1 MDWIDE
7 KLFRLL
13 KKYNSLRGT
22 LFIYLLLAIIMTA
35 VASMVTISVIVS
47 WEKLLLENDMYF
59 DKWFEFLT
67 WQPITSTIPTEK
79 IAFQINLLE
88 LLRTIC
94 PFIYG
99 TIAVMVV
106 TEKFYKKKIQE
117 PLSFLGYHIQN
128 MQEGTFDQPV
138 ELLTNDDFEQLGKQF
153 DVLRQTL
160 AIQQNEIIQLHTE
173 QKKINAAF
181 SHDIRTPLAIIQ
193 NNAELIEEIIDVK
206 TNPLLEKSLNKIQN
220 NVERLT
226 AFSSTMQEIQKLEE
240 LPINKKKTEGQ
251 NLLKLLKNSVEAFPK
266 VLFKSALSESSVL
279 LLDRRVIL
287 EALENVLN
295 NAERYAIQ
303 TINVEVSLVSSY
315 LNIIVKDDG
324 PGFSKEA
331 LRLASDPYFSQNKES
346 HFGLGLTICE
356 VLTQKHGGVLKLG
369 NGANGGAIVT
379 LVFKV

>member
-22 LFIYLLLAIIMTA
+22 LFIYLLLAILMTA
-35 VASMVTISVIVS
+35 VASMVSISVIVS
-47 WEKLLLENDMYF
+47 WEKLLLENDMRF
-59 DKWFEFLT
+59 DKWVDFLT
-67 WQPITSTIPTEK
+67 WQPITNAIPTEK

-160 AIQQNEIIQLHTE
+160 ATQQNEIIQLHTE

-240 LPINKKKTEGQ
+240 LPINKKKIEGQ
-251 NLLKLLKNSVEAFPK
+251 NFLKLLKNSIEAFPK
-266 VLFKSALSESSVL
+266 VLFKSTLSESSVL
-279 LLDRRVIL
+279 SLDSRVIL

-295 NAERYAIQ
+295 NAERYVIQ
-303 TINVEVSLVSSY
+303 TINVEISLVSSY

>member
-47 WEKLLLENDMYF
+47 WEKLLLENDMRF
-59 DKWFEFLT
+59 EKWFEFLT
-67 WQPITSTIPTEK
+67 WQPITSAIPTEK

-193 NNAELIEEIIDVK
+193 NNVELIEEIIDVK

-266 VLFKSALSESSVL
+266 VLFKSTLSESSVL
-279 LLDRRVIL
+279 SLDSRVIL

-295 NAERYAIQ
+295 NASRYAIQ

>member
-7 KLFRLL
+7 KLLRLL

-22 LFIYLLLAIIMTA
+22 LFLYLLLAILMT
-35 VASMVTISVIVS
+35 VVVSMVSISMIVS
-47 WEKLLLENDMYF
+47 WEKLIIENDMRF

-67 WQPITSTIPTEK
+67 WQPTSSAILTEK
-79 IAFQINLLE
+79 VAFQIHLLE

-117 PLSFLGYHIQN
+117 PLSFLSYHIQN

-138 ELLTNDDFEQLGKQF
+138 ELMTNDDFEQLGKKF
-153 DVLRQTL
+153 DELRQTL
-160 AIQQNEIIQLHTE
+160 AIQQNEILQLHTE

-193 NNAELIEEIIDVK
+193 NNAELIEEIIEVK
-206 TNPLLEKSLNKIQN
+206 SNPLLEKSLNKIQN

-240 LPINKKKTEGQ
+240 LPINKKKIEGQ
-251 NLLKLLKNSVEAFPK
+251 AFIRLLKNSVETFPK
-266 VLFKSALSESSVL
+266 VIFKSQLPENRVL
-279 LLDRRVIL
+279 LLDSRVIV
-287 EALENVLN
+287 EALENVLT
-295 NAERYAIQ
+295 NAERFAIQ
-303 TINVEVSLVSSY
+303 TIDVEVSLVSSY
-315 LNIIVKDDG
+315 LNVIVKDDG

-331 LRLASDPYFSQNKES
+331 LKLASDPYFSQNKES

-379 LVFKV
+379 LVFNV

>member
-22 LFIYLLLAIIMTA
+22 LFIYLLFAILMTA

-67 WQPITSTIPTEK
+67 WQPIASAIPTEK

-160 AIQQNEIIQLHTE
+160 AIQQNEIIQLHME

-240 LPINKKKTEGQ
+240 LPINKKKIEGQ
-251 NLLKLLKNSVEAFPK
+251 NFLKLLKNSVEAFPK
-266 VLFKSALSESSVL
+266 VLFKNTLSESSVL
-279 LLDRRVIL
+279 LLDSRVIL